1 MPSPGNKNLNAMFT
15 AYYVDNCSFVPD
27 LIILIKTIEK
37 DFKSK
42 GIKQHGQSTSDKFM
56 GSNS

>member
-1 MPSPGNKNLNAMFT
+1 MFT

-37 DFKSK
+37 NFKSK
-42 GIKQHGQSTSDKFM
+42 GISQQGQSTSDKFL